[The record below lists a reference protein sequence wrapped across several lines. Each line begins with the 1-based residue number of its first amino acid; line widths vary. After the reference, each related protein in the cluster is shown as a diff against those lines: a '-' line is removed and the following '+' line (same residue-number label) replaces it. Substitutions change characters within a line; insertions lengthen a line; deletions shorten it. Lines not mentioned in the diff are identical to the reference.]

1 MFWDFC
7 FGVFFPFQ
15 LKPDTVVQV
24 WMGNKYADELS
35 SVTGAGFTAILAAPW
50 YLDYISYGQ
59 DWKKYYSIEPLDFPG
74 LLLLLYACSMHE
86 KSLVHSKV

>member
-1 MFWDFC
+1 MFLGFVVC
-7 FGVFFPFQ
+7 FGVFFTFQ

-24 WMGNKYADELS
+24 WMKNNYAQELS

-59 DWKKYYSIEPLDFPG
+59 DWKKYYSVEPLNFSG
-74 LLLLLYACSMHE
+74 LLLFFYIHIL
-86 KSLVHSKV
+86 